1 MDDRSARGN
10 VQDGSQEEPSRK
22 KQKRASDRITVDV
35 GGTKFI
41 TSRSTLTA
49 NSAYFESLLSD
60 EWDETKESEVYL
72 DQDPDAFAV
81 ILEFMRCGMI
91 RITKIDP
98 TVLLL
103 AEFLRL
109 EKLLLSAK
117 VRWYCAIGIGPVLHD
132 DEEIAAAFDSEHR
145 GIAKAISDG
154 HFNCFVNNDS
164 ECAEF
169 DHAVLKTR
177 CTGTELEV
185 DDSANVFEL
194 PKGGQRKGPVVCDG
208 LIAAL
213 NYLYA
218 NGYSLSKEQID
229 HDFSCH
235 INLLK
240 VTFCRKSH
248 SVMQSS
254 STDIFIPASCD
265 KKQNE
270 SKYIKQFALYA
281 KNDMEENAGNISEK
295 VVAPAVS
302 NHDPNSCGQILM
314 TNEESVNEDDN
325 PITHWLEENGFL
337 TRERD
342 IEDLHIF
349 KEYLSCFFTEHNE
362 VGAVDATEAGIYSR
376 QILRTHLRK

>member
-1 MDDRSARGN
+1 MDDPSARGN
-10 VQDGSQEEPSRK
+10 VQDGSQEEPSHK

-35 GGTKFI
+35 GGTKFF
-41 TSRSTLTA
+41 TTRSTLTA

-91 RITKIDP
+91 RIIKIDP
-98 TVLLL
+98 IVLLL

-109 EKLLLSAK
+109 EKLLLAVK
-117 VRWYCAIGIGPVLHD
+117 VRWYGPVLLD
-132 DEEIAAAFDSEHR
+132 DEEIAAAFDSEYG

-154 HFNCFVNNDS
+154 HFDCFINNDS
-164 ECAEF
+164 ECAEVV
-169 DHAVLKTR
+169 HAVLAVST
-177 CTGTELEV
+177 LEV
-185 DDSANVFEL
+185 DSNAKVWEL

-218 NGYSLSKEQID
+218 NGYSLSKEQIN
-229 HDFSCH
+229 HDFSAH
-235 INLLK
+235 INLHS
-240 VTFCRKSH
+240 VTLCRKSH
-248 SVMQSS
+248 SAMQSS

-295 VVAPAVS
+295 LVAPAVL
-302 NHDPNSCGQILM
+302 NHDPNSRGQILM
-314 TNEESVNEDDN
+314 TNEDN
-325 PITHWLEENGFL
+325 NPMSHWLEENGFL

-342 IEDLHIF
+342 IEDLYIF
-349 KEYLSCFFTEHNE
+349 KEYLSCFFTEHYE
-362 VGAVDATEAGIYSR
+362 VGTVEATEAGIYSR